1 MCFDIAC
8 FSWNCGKLE
17 DAYQRLNMHLL
28 NLWKMHSP
36 SLKALFS
43 DKLIKHSDVDVK
55 VALASSVCSLQ

>member
-1 MCFDIAC
+1 MENA
-8 FSWNCGKLE
+8 L
-17 DAYQRLNMHLL
+17 
-28 NLWKMHSP
+28 SP